1 MAPVIPDK
9 LITLPTGGL
18 GIAIGPLYGIATV
31 LILYRDR
38 FPDGRHVCAAF
49 LQRDAYVSYIHSATY
64 AMARCPCVLRT
75 PAELIELV
83 FGTEAALGLLH
94 TCTLREFG
102 YL

>member
-9 LITLPTGGL
+9 LITLPTGGHRGL

-38 FPDGRHVCAAF
+38 FPDGRHVCATL
-49 LQRDAYVSYIHSATY
+49 LQRDAHVSYIHSATY

-83 FGTEAALGLLH
+83 FGTEAALGLSYTVL
-94 TCTLREFG
+94 
-102 YL
+102 